1 MGFIQADF
9 QWPSLLL
16 FLTSSNLHCC
26 HHSFPFSMTFTID
39 HFQTIAIAQQF
50 FTSTVAPLLSQVLSL
65 FHCTL
70 CFLFFI
76 LINFSLY
83 IMLKSPNNKTS
94 ENPTSNIAF
103 QNHPS
108 AGEYQ
113 NLQPSFRLNGQN
125 NFFVFYFFLDRF
137 NGQNNLVWSQHVC
150 TFLKGKDMLSHLI
163 GPTLSE
169 DDPNC

>member
-103 QNHPS
+103 QNQPS

-113 NLQPSFRLNGQN
+113 NLQPSFRL
-125 NFFVFYFFLDRF
+125 